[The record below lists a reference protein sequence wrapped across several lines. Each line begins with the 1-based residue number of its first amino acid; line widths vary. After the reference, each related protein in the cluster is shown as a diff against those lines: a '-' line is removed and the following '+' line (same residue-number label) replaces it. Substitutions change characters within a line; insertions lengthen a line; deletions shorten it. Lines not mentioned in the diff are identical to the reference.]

1 MWESDTVVC
10 EDDSVVLLGSHCDS
24 LCSGKPYGADDFL
37 PVLMYVLAR
46 SNLTEVLLN
55 VEYMMELMDPA
66 LQLGEGKSIVLADGV
81 CILEIIICLTTVF
94 VKVGLWLDFV
104 DNALANLFK
113 SEDLKFLPNTLTAFS
128 SAVP

>member
-1 MWESDTVVC
+1 MLGEKLSLFVVWEHVFVV
-10 EDDSVVLLGSHCDS
+10 SLLGPLCVS

-66 LQLGEGKSIVLADGV
+66 LQLGEGRVQCFLLGYSLWKS
-81 CILEIIICLTTVF
+81 
-94 VKVGLWLDFV
+94 
-104 DNALANLFK
+104 LF
-113 SEDLKFLPNTLTAFS
+113 A
-128 SAVP
+128 